1 MASNILTSLKI
12 KKLGVRLLLSIFMNK
27 ISFVPPMFTILLLTG
42 RATDLDKELHINRI
56 KYYFVKK
63 DK

>member
-1 MASNILTSLKI
+1 
-12 KKLGVRLLLSIFMNK
+12 MNK